1 MCMAMKVFLVPVLVK
16 VDVGRLDRY
25 CRLPRYVL
33 EPLDIALHAASGTS
47 SHSVCIDCY
56 ACSTSSRYIFA

>member
-1 MCMAMKVFLVPVLVK
+1 MAMKVFLVPVLVK

-33 EPLDIALHAASGTS
+33 EPLARHCLAC
-47 SHSVCIDCY
+47 CIRHIIPLCVY
-56 ACSTSSRYIFA
+56 WLLCVQYI